1 MESMFDVS
9 LLDRCPPE
17 PAAEPA
23 CRACT
28 ILLDPLRPGR
38 QGIELPGSLGNVCG
52 SCHEVM
58 RRHMTSG
65 LTLIAAL
72 AAATWGTE

>member
-1 MESMFDVS
+1 MFDYS

-28 ILLDPLRPGR
+28 ILLTPLRPGR
-38 QGIELPGSLGNVCG
+38 DAIELPGNLGAVCA
-52 SCHEVM
+52 SCYATM
-58 RRHMTSG
+58 RRHMGSG
-65 LTLIAAL
+65 LTLVAAL
-72 AAATWGTE
+72 AAATWGTAEFS

>member
-1 MESMFDVS
+1 MFDLSV
-9 LLDRCPPE
+9 LDRCPPE

-38 QGIELPGSLGNVCG
+38 EAIELPNDLGLICG
-52 SCHEVM
+52 SCYEVM
-58 RRHMTSG
+58 RRHMCNG
-65 LTLIAAL
+65 MTLSVAL
-72 AAATWGTE
+72 AAATWGTADL

>member
-1 MESMFDVS
+1 MLDVS
-9 LLDRCPPE
+9 ILDRCPPE

-28 ILLDPLRPGR
+28 ILLEPLRPGR
-38 QGIELPGSLGNVCG
+38 TAVDLPASLGQVCE
-52 SCHEVM
+52 SCHATM

-65 LTLIAAL
+65 LTIAAAL
-72 AAATWGTE
+72 AAATWGTD

>member
-1 MESMFDVS
+1 MFDIS

-28 ILLDPLRPGR
+28 ILLDPLRPER
-38 QGIELPGSLGNVCG
+38 QAIVLPGGLGKVCG
-52 SCHEVM
+52 SCHDAM
-58 RRHMTSG
+58 RRHMATG
-65 LTLIAAL
+65 LTLAAAL
-72 AAATWGTE
+72 AIATWGTADA